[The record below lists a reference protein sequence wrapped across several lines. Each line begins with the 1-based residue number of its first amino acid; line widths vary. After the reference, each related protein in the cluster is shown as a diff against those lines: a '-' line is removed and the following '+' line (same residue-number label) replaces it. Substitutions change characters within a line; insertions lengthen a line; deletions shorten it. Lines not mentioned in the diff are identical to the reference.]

1 MKRILLFS
9 VMLLS
14 LTFVA
19 PSAAQAGA
27 KRDARVAYIL
37 KNLRLKADV
46 QEKFKPL
53 LEAFLKELSDVKD
66 PYEDLKDELQDAI
79 ETNKLTAAQCDKL
92 FELKQKQEEQEPA
105 VLRKWYAKFKT
116 VITTQ
121 QAYKAMKLS
130 DDKLK

>member
-1 MKRILLFS
+1 MKHLVYIA
-9 VMLLS
+9 VM
-14 LTFVA
+14 FVCLA
-19 PSAAQAGA
+19 VGMPTTAQAGA
-27 KRDARVAYIL
+27 KRDARVAYVL
-37 KNLRLKADV
+37 KNLRLKSDV
-46 QEKFKPL
+46 EAKFKPL

-79 ETNKLTAAQCDKL
+79 DANKLTAAQCDKL
-92 FELKQKQEEQEPA
+92 FELKQKQEKQEPA

>member
-1 MKRILLFS
+1 MKHLVYIA
-9 VMLLS
+9 VM
-14 LTFVA
+14 FVCLA
-19 PSAAQAGA
+19 VGMPTAAQAGA
-27 KRDARVAYIL
+27 KRDARVAYVL
-37 KNLRLKADV
+37 KNLRLKSDV
-46 QEKFKPL
+46 EAKFKPL

-79 ETNKLTAAQCDKL
+79 DANKLTAAQCDKL

>member
-1 MKRILLFS
+1 MKHF
-9 VMLLS
+9 MLLAAMLVS
-14 LTFVA
+14 LAFVA

-27 KRDARVAYIL
+27 KRDARVAYVL
-37 KNLRLKADV
+37 KNLRLKSDV
-46 QEKFKPL
+46 EAKFKPL

-66 PYEDLKDELQDAI
+66 PYEDLKDELKDVIDA
-79 ETNKLTAAQCDKL
+79 NKLTAAQCDRL
-92 FELKQKQEEQEPA
+92 FELKQKQEEQEPP

-116 VITTQ
+116 VLTTQ

>member
-1 MKRILLFS
+1 MKHLVYIA
-9 VMLLS
+9 VM
-14 LTFVA
+14 FVCLA
-19 PSAAQAGA
+19 VGMPTTAQAGA
-27 KRDARVAYIL
+27 KRDARVAYVL
-37 KNLRLKADV
+37 KNLRLKSDV
-46 QEKFKPL
+46 EAKFKPL

-79 ETNKLTAAQCDKL
+79 DTNKLTAAQCDKL

-116 VITTQ
+116 VLTTQ

>member
-1 MKRILLFS
+1 MKRILLFA

-14 LTFVA
+14 LTLVA
-19 PSAAQAGA
+19 PSAVQAGA
-27 KRDARVAYIL
+27 KRDARVAYVL
-37 KNLRLKADV
+37 KNLRLKSDV

-79 ETNKLTAAQCDKL
+79 DANKLTAAQCDKL

>member
-1 MKRILLFS
+1 MKRILLFA

-19 PSAAQAGA
+19 PSAVQAGA
-27 KRDARVAYIL
+27 KRDARVAYVL
-37 KNLRLKADV
+37 KNLRLKSDV

-53 LEAFLKELSDVKD
+53 LEAFLKALSDVKD

-79 ETNKLTAAQCDKL
+79 DTNKLTAAQCDKL

-116 VITTQ
+116 VLTTQ